1 MGKNIT
7 NILLLFAFLMPSL
20 ASAAASSDT
29 LRTDTVAND
38 SSYAWSQGLENVTV
52 KATRIRMVSKGD
64 TLIFDAAAFKA
75 AEGSML
81 KEIIKQ
87 LPGTELKANGDITV
101 NGRKIDF
108 LTLNGKDFF
117 KGKNNIMLD
126 NLPSYTVKKIN
137 VYHKSTEE
145 SRYLGRDV
153 GDKDYVMDVELKKE
167 YAMGSTISGEAGG
180 GSSKRYEGRGFG
192 LGYTDLM
199 RLSVFGTVNNVNDN
213 SSPGSD
219 GNWQTYTS
227 PQSLTTSK
235 NLGFGMN
242 LQDKEGTV
250 KDNLDGQM
258 TWTGDE
264 ADSWNQTE
272 RFMPSGN
279 TFSMSSSSAS
289 SNSFSANVSNIL
301 EMTKPLYMNL
311 TTALYYNRS
320 RTNATSRSAELTG
333 SPAQYGSTPDAL
345 DSVFAAK
352 IPAYG
357 GSIADITTNRTGTV
371 SAGKASNLYATANLY
386 ATKKLS
392 EDCALNLS
400 TMATLQRADTY
411 GHDIYRLEYPKGNG
425 SDDKRRRYTTS
436 PTRSYSYTAHLSG
449 YVTAVKD
456 WTFTADAGYD
466 QSREASE
473 NNLYR
478 LDRLNGWGAD
488 GHHGIWQTPQ
498 TADSLMLAL
507 DAANSHTRSM
517 IKRTYGGKVS
527 AVYMKTDKNGYTRFS
542 VSMPISRASEEMRYA
557 KSGKDTTLNRA
568 YNVMI
573 PSAMLYK
580 STEKGGYSFSY
591 NANVMP
597 PSLTYMVDT
606 EDSSNPLMVREG
618 NPRLKNALNHFI
630 AAGYDLRNDA
640 RQGLL
645 SLSATATI
653 MSHSVSNGYTYDRA
667 TGIRTYRPEN
677 VEGNWSASAY
687 ASYGCAIDSA
697 RIWTWQTS
705 TNLTY
710 NRNVDLVSDNNL
722 NGSILSKVDNLL
734 TTEDIYIR
742 YQNGET
748 SVQATGQMSWRN
760 SSSGR
765 KGFRTINSFDFNY
778 GITAQIPLPWKLRL
792 STDITMYSR
801 RGYDDRAMNT
811 DDLIWNAQLS
821 RSFLKGRLT
830 VKIKGYDLIRQMKS
844 VSYYVD
850 GQGKTETWNN
860 SLTRYVMVGI
870 GFRLD
875 GKRP

>member
-1 MGKNIT
+1 MDNYISK
-7 NILLLFAFLMPSL
+7 ILLWLAFLVPSL
-20 ASAAASSDT
+20 AASASRSDT
-29 LRTDTVAND
+29 LQTDTVAKD
-38 SSYAWSQGLENVTV
+38 SSYAWSRGLEDVTV

-64 TLIFDAAAFKA
+64 TLIFDAAAFKT

-126 NLPSYTVKKIN
+126 NLPSYTVRKIN

-167 YAMGSTISGEAGG
+167 YSIGHTISGEAGS
-180 GSSKRYEGRGFG
+180 GSRKRYVGRTFG
-192 LGYTDLM
+192 LGYTDLT
-199 RLSVFGTVNNVNDN
+199 RLSVFGSVNNVNDN

-227 PQSLTTSK
+227 PQSLTNTK
-235 NLGFGMN
+235 DMGFGAN
-242 LQDKEGTV
+242 IQNKDGTV
-250 KDNLDGQM
+250 KDNLDGQL
-258 TWTGDE
+258 TWTGND

-272 RFMPSGN
+272 RFLTSGN

-289 SNSFSANVSNIL
+289 SNSFSANVSNTL
-301 EMTKPLYMNL
+301 ELTKPLYMNL
-311 TTALYYNRS
+311 TTALYYNRNS
-320 RTNATSRSAELTG
+320 TTATSRSAELTG
-333 SPAQYGSTPDAL
+333 SPAQYGSTPNVL
-345 DSVFAAK
+345 DSVFAVRM
-352 IPAYG
+352 PAYG
-357 GSIADITTNRTGTV
+357 SGIADITTNRTGTV
-371 SAGKASNLYATANLY
+371 SVGKASNLYATANLY

-392 EDCALNLS
+392 KDCAINLS
-400 TMATLQRADTY
+400 TMATLQRTDTY
-411 GHDIYRLEYPKGNG
+411 VHDIYRLEHPKGNVA
-425 SDDKRRRYTTS
+425 DDKRRRYTTS
-436 PTRSYSYTAHLSG
+436 PMRSYSYTAHISG

-466 QSREASE
+466 QSRDASE
-473 NNLYR
+473 SHLYR
-478 LDRLNGWGAD
+478 LDLLNGWGAD
-488 GHHGIWQTPQ
+488 SNHGIWQTPQ
-498 TADSLMLAL
+498 SADSLMLAL
-507 DAANSHTRSM
+507 DAGNSYTRSS
-517 IKRTYGGKVS
+517 IKRKYGGKVS

-542 VSMPISRASEEMRYA
+542 VSIPINREYEEMRYA
-557 KSGKDTTLNRA
+557 KAGKDTTLSRA

-573 PSAMLYK
+573 PSLMLYK

-606 EDSSNPLMVREG
+606 EDNSNPLMVRQG

-630 AAGYDLRNDA
+630 SAGYDLRNDA

-645 SLSATATI
+645 SLSATATF

-667 TGIRTYRPEN
+667 TGIRTYKLEN

-697 RIWTWQTS
+697 KLWTWQTS
-705 TNLTY
+705 ANLTY
-710 NRNVDLVSDNNL
+710 NRNVDFVSDNSQ
-722 NGSILSKVDNLL
+722 NGSMLSKVDNLM
-734 TTEDIYIR
+734 TTENIYIR
-742 YQNGET
+742 YQKGET

-760 SSSGR
+760 SSSRR
-765 KGFRTINSFDFNY
+765 KGFSTINSFDFNY
-778 GITAQIPLPWKLRL
+778 GLTAQITLPWKLRL

-821 RSFLKGRLT
+821 RSFMKGRLT
-830 VKIKGYDLIRQMKS
+830 VKIKGYDLIGQMKS
-844 VSYYVD
+844 VAFYVD
-850 GQGKTETWNN
+850 GQGKTENWNN

-875 GKRP
+875 GNRL